1 MKSIIISLIWNS
13 DFDEVAYITV
23 PVIEAYAE
31 RHGYQVM
38 RFHNPPCER
47 NVQWERVRIMQEIFE
62 SQKPDVCVHIDLD
75 VLIINPAIKL
85 EDLMPEGDWDIAMS
99 RESGGAW
106 NDGTSMFRDTL
117 ATRDFLQTAWDM
129 ESPRVSSLN
138 GAIQKSYDYSFPRT
152 MSWPFAGTPMPFK
165 LVEIPKR
172 KFNSYLSDWRP
183 QDFLLHLPGC
193 SNQTRCEVF
202 RHAQALTGSL
212 KEMLRPWQLTEGDE
226 LMRLGRDMDGGYLI
240 AASAMQKW
248 YKLFSF
254 GVGEDWS
261 FEESFAL
268 EGGSVTMYDHTVE
281 PMGLITNPQFVKQ
294 KCTPELIGSRQF
306 GYKSVIK
313 MDIEGDEYECLMAL
327 RPEALPCCL
336 IVEFHWID
344 QNQANLRAVLKHL
357 DSLGFRVVHLH
368 GNNHGKYISSLG
380 LPETIEVTFVNTA
393 HISVGEPYFG
403 TLPLAGLDFP
413 NNPDAPESWIDYTFN
428 GI

>member
-1 MKSIIISLIWNS
+1 MSGIILSLIWNS
-13 DFDEVAYITV
+13 DFDEVADITV
-23 PVIEAYAE
+23 PVIEAYAA

-62 SQKPDVCVHIDLD
+62 SQKCDVCVHIDAD
-75 VLIINPAIKL
+75 VLITNPSIKF

-99 RESGGAW
+99 REPGGAW

-117 ATRDFLQTAWDM
+117 ATRDFLQIAWEM
-129 ESPRVSSLN
+129 ESPNVSSLN
-138 GAIQKSYDYSFPRT
+138 GAIQRVYDDSLET
-152 MSWPFAGTPMPFK
+152 GMIPFK

-172 KFNSYLSDWRP
+172 KFNSYRDDWRP
-183 QDFLLHLPGC
+183 GDFVLHLPAT

-202 RHAQALTGSL
+202 RHVQALTGSL
-212 KEMLRPWQLTEGDE
+212 KEMLMPWTLAPGDE

-281 PMGLITNPQFVKQ
+281 PMGLITNPQFVKE
-294 KCTPELIGSRQF
+294 KCTPELIRSKQF

-344 QNQANLRAVLKHL
+344 QNQANLRAVMKHL
-357 DSLGFRVVHLH
+357 DLLGFRVVHLH
-368 GNNHGKYISSLG
+368 GNNHGKYISALG

-393 HISVGEPYFG
+393 HIAVGEPYFG

-413 NNPDAPESWIDYTFN
+413 NNPDAPDFEIDYTFN